1 MQLDKGLVKVEKS
14 SHYVRYLLII
24 GILVLAFSLSFV
36 LRAQPLEYGF
46 ELNEYDPFFNYRAT
60 QFVVENGFPSYLEWH
75 DDLSWHPYGR
85 DISTTSQVMLH
96 VTAATLYQIFGMGSS
111 LYDFTILLPMVV
123 GSLTAV
129 VIFALV
135 RTIGGTTAGLLASLF
150 FAISPIIIMRGS
162 IGWFKS
168 EPLGLFYGL
177 LAVYLLISGIKSD
190 KGKVSIAKIVGAGI
204 LLSFGIASWGGIQF
218 FVLPIGLFFI
228 ALPFLRK
235 DNKFVIWTSVVFASV
250 FILVTV
256 SFDKILV
263 PFSEL
268 CILNCASLDLQPITF
283 FSSLNGLFL
292 IGCTGFLATCIII
305 RKIFSKAG
313 LRSGLALLG
322 GTIIAGIAIAS
333 SGIVWL
339 PSFRYLNAANPFL
352 ITTDMLT
359 DSVSEHATSTIDISF
374 YFFSILMVFAGL
386 GAWLLFQKKVNR
398 SLQIKGEMA
407 AFALIIGFLGI
418 YFSSA
423 FVRLEVFGSISV
435 IILSSIG
442 VSILISKILKEGHKP
457 TSVVTKISFLA
468 IIVALLMVPMVYP
481 EKLNWAN
488 NTAGLPITILNS
500 GTHFNTSTNDWSDAM
515 QWLRENT
522 PEDVVIA
529 SWWDYGY
536 WISTLAERKTL
547 ADNST
552 LLDWQIRKIAA
563 TYMSTPEDA
572 WQILTSDVDTDV
584 SPYYVTLPAN
594 VANPTK
600 PIDDIYDEKQ
610 HKLDQFKIWYDTCAS
625 QIDIEQA
632 CDTFYRNYEPL
643 IYDPEIAE
651 KYPTLFDY
659 WESEVYRIPPIITGL
674 DADYV
679 IVNLAA
685 EKLSAENIMDLYVIN
700 QKGGDET
707 KAFWFLKIA
716 DLSVFDYY
724 NPELSGYSAKFWDE
738 TLLGNLIPFTPI
750 IYVDTDNPEIQSETY
765 ERGYTSIY
773 VKNIKFPSDGDGP
786 FQLVY
791 VPPSFEMDAPGPL
804 TGPLIYKINKEY
816 IPECAIND
824 IREVCSV
831 IP

>member
-1 MQLDKGLVKVEKS
+1 LQLDKELVKVEKT
-14 SHYVRYLLII
+14 SHYGRYLLII
-24 GILVLAFSLSFV
+24 GILALSFSLSFMI
-36 LRAQPLEYGF
+36 RAQPLEYGF
-46 ELNEYDPFFNYRAT
+46 ELNEFDPFFNYRAT
-60 QFVVENGFPSYLEWH
+60 QFVVENGLPSYLEWH

-111 LYDFTILLPMVV
+111 LYDFAILFPVVV
-123 GSLTAV
+123 GSLTAI
-129 VIFALV
+129 VIFAIV
-135 RTIGGTTAGLLASLF
+135 RTIGGTTAGLFASLF
-150 FAISPIIIMRGS
+150 FAVSPIIIMRGS

-177 LAVYLLISGIKSD
+177 LAVYLLLSGIKSD

-204 LLSFGIASWGGIQF
+204 LLSFGLASWGGIQF
-218 FVLPIGLFFI
+218 FILPIGLFFL

-235 DNKFVIWTSVVFASV
+235 DNRFIIWTSVIFTSV
-250 FILVTV
+250 FLLVTV
-256 SFDKILV
+256 LFDYLLLSSS
-263 PFSEL
+263 PDQTSSS
-268 CILNCASLDLQPITF
+268 ATLQYLIWTIP
-283 FSSLNGLFL
+283 SSLNGLFL
-292 IGCTGFLATCIII
+292 IGCTGFLVAYIII
-305 RKIFSKAG
+305 RNMLKKAQ
-313 LRSGLALLG
+313 LRIGLALLG
-322 GTIIAGIAIAS
+322 GAIVAGIAIVS
-333 SGIVWL
+333 SGMIQL

-359 DSVSEHATSTIDISF
+359 DSVSEHATTTIDISF

-442 VSILISKILKEGHKP
+442 ISILISKILKEGHKP

-481 EKLNWAN
+481 EINWTN
-488 NTAGLPITILNS
+488 NNKGLPITILNS

-522 PEDVVIA
+522 PEDAVIA

-547 ADNST
+547 SDNST

-572 WQILTSDVDTDV
+572 WRILTADANTDV
-584 SPYYVTLPAN
+584 SSHYVTLPSDISK
-594 VANPTK
+594 PTRQG
-600 PIDDIYDEKQ
+600 DDIYDEKQ
-610 HKLDQFKIWYDTCAS
+610 NKLDQFKNWKDDPT
-625 QIDIEQA
+625 IEK
-632 CDTFYRNYEPL
+632 
-643 IYDPEIAE
+643 IYGPEIAE

-659 WESEVYRIPPIITGL
+659 WESEVYVTPPVLTGL
-674 DADYV
+674 DADYIV
-679 IVNLAA
+679 INLAA
-685 EKLSAENIMDLYVIN
+685 QKLPSENIMDLYVLQ

-707 KAFWFLKIA
+707 KALWFLKIA

-724 NPELSGYSAKFWDE
+724 NPELSGYSNKFWDE
-738 TLLGNLIPFTPI
+738 TLLGKLIPFTHI
-750 IYVDTDNPEIQSETY
+750 LYVDPDNPELQSETY
-765 ERGYTSIY
+765 KPGYTSIY

-804 TGPLIYKINKEY
+804 TGPLIYKVNKEY
-816 IPECAIND
+816 NPNQ
-824 IREVCSV
+824 
-831 IP
+831 